1 MTDHDTETPMPDHD
15 DRVLELDDPYEDDW
29 DVVDDGPD
37 DGSLPPRRRRRLVTP
52 VSAGLA
58 AVLVA
63 ALGFI
68 GGVQVQKHADKGGSG
83 SANGA
88 QAAFASARGGGSGGT
103 GARSGFGGGRGFP
116 GAGGTGGANGQ
127 SAPTIGSVA
136 NKNGKT
142 LYVKDSDGNTVK
154 VKTTSHSKI
163 NRTASTSAGAIHPGD
178 TVIVQGTKSSSGTIT
193 ATQINATASGAAGGL
208 AGLFGGGGGG
218 GFGGGSG
225 GGATAPPPATGGS
238 G

>member
-1 MTDHDTETPMPDHD
+1 MTDHDTETPMPDRD
-15 DRVLELDDPYEDDW
+15 DRLLELDEPYEDDW
-29 DVVDDGPD
+29 DGVDEEPD
-37 DGSLPPRRRRRLVTP
+37 NGSLPPRRRRRLVTP
-52 VSAGLA
+52 VAAGLA

-68 GGVQVQKHADKGGSG
+68 GGVQVQKHADKNGGSSG
-83 SANGA
+83 NGA
-88 QAAFASARGGGSGGT
+88 QAALASARGGGT
-103 GARSGFGGGRGFP
+103 GARGGFGGGRGFP
-116 GAGGTGGANGQ
+116 GVGAAGGANGQ

-136 NKNGKT
+136 NKNGST

-178 TVIVQGTKSSSGTIT
+178 TVIVQGTKSSNGTIT

-218 GFGGGSG
+218 Q